1 MLIANLCARGVCVE
15 RRGRVGGLKLQ
26 QGRCCVCV
34 RQAFHHPNLL
44 ALDEYSFASDGKE
57 AVLMF
62 DYYSRG
68 TLLDYVQTHR

>member
-1 MLIANLCARGVCVE
+1 MTTRPL
-15 RRGRVGGLKLQ
+15 
-26 QGRCCVCV
+26 CVCV